1 MNLVV
6 FLIIFEV
13 FKKIYVKSRISEI
26 NFKNENVF
34 KSVQGLC
41 RNPIKKNGKILSCN
55 TDLGFDHKALDE
67 ETGQVFKCRPCKNVT
82 DTFLELREE
91 QQRIH

>member
-13 FKKIYVKSRISEI
+13 FKNVRKVKNVEI
-26 NFKNENVF
+26 IKNENVF

-41 RNPIKKNGKILSCN
+41 RNPIKKRVIFLTKCV
-55 TDLGFDHKALDE
+55 TCRHKCVCVC
-67 ETGQVFKCRPCKNVT
+67 VFVLCCVV
-82 DTFLELREE
+82 
-91 QQRIH
+91 IG